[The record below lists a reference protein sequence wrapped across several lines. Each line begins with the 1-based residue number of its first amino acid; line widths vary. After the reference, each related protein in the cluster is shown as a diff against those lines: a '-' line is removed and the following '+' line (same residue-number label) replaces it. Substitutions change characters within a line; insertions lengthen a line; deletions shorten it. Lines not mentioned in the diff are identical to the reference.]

1 MTFQHLF
8 DVVFFFCRE
17 TTLKK
22 VKLWW
27 HLCIVKHIFWYF
39 GRGKKFLFSTHRF
52 RISLY
57 NNTLVQSTYIS
68 KSFSGKKILL
78 TTNLR
83 NVEANN
89 VEHFCYQRTFDVP
102 AGRILKTVAIYQDL
116 TMMMMQLYIAIC
128 YVRTFKF
135 LGWDDWWI
143 MTTYESIVFG
153 AAASEGRVF
162 TSEKKTW
169 FFLFSIRSWKDGIL
183 YIAFNRGVHLHLTT
197 NRSGTGGVDFYC
209 LVVVCWWLAS
219 SSSYVTES

>member
-39 GRGKKFLFSTHRF
+39 GAEKKFLFSTHRF
-52 RISLY
+52 GISLY

-102 AGRILKTVAIYQDL
+102 AGQILKTVAIYQDL

-135 LGWDDWWI
+135 LGWDDW
-143 MTTYESIVFG
+143 
-153 AAASEGRVF
+153 
-162 TSEKKTW
+162 
-169 FFLFSIRSWKDGIL
+169 
-183 YIAFNRGVHLHLTT
+183 
-197 NRSGTGGVDFYC
+197 
-209 LVVVCWWLAS
+209 
-219 SSSYVTES
+219 

>member
-8 DVVFFFCRE
+8 DVVFSFVVKLLWRKSSCDDIYALLNISFDTLEGEKSSCFQHIDSE
-17 TTLKK
+17 YLCITTLLHFK
-22 VKLWW
+22 
-27 HLCIVKHIFWYF
+27 IFQ
-39 GRGKKFLFSTHRF
+39 R
-52 RISLY
+52 
-57 NNTLVQSTYIS
+57 
-68 KSFSGKKILL
+68 KKILL